1 MLERVLDDILRV
13 QFILSCLSPNIEV
26 HLDDDIR
33 VTTKKK
39 TTKFPTSIMSLF
51 RSLSNL

>member
-1 MLERVLDDILRV
+1 MRCVRIVVKSHHQSDDCHGSVLDNILRV

-33 VTTKKK
+33 VTTKK
-39 TTKFPTSIMSLF
+39 T
-51 RSLSNL
+51 N